1 MIKNFEELR
10 QKALNRNNGGAAR
23 VVSVANAAD
32 REVIETV
39 KELRR
44 LGIAEAILTGERA
57 VIEGMCE
64 ELGLDPIP
72 EIVDA
77 EGEADSAEKAVRL
90 VREGRAHVLMKGLVN
105 TSTFLRAVLNPDWGV
120 RGEGLLCHLGAFD
133 IPSWPKIQFH
143 TDAGMI
149 PAPTVDQKKQM
160 IKQAVEIL
168 NRLGI
173 EEPKVAALAANEVVN
188 PKMPATVEA
197 AQLQKWN
204 EEGEIT
210 GCIVEGPIAL
220 DVALSR
226 RAAEHKKLPSKI
238 AGETDLFVMP
248 DIEAGNLVGK
258 TLMFLAGAKMAG
270 IILGAKCPIV
280 LVSRSD
286 NAEAKVNSLAFALA
300 SLEGE

>member
-39 KELRR
+39 KELRA

-226 RAAEHKKLPSKI
+226 QAAEHKKLPSKI
-238 AGETDLFVMP
+238 AGETDLFLMP

-286 NAEAKVNSLAFALA
+286 NAEAKINSLAFALA

>member
-10 QKALNRNNGGAAR
+10 QLALGGAKER
-23 VVSVANAAD
+23 GGYVVSVANAAD

-39 KELRR
+39 KELRA

-57 VIEGMCE
+57 VIENMCRE
-64 ELGLDPIP
+64 IGLDPLP
-72 EIVDA
+72 EIVEA
-77 EGEADSAEKAVRL
+77 SGEADAAEQAVRL
-90 VREGRAHVLMKGLVN
+90 VSGGRAHVLMKGLVN
-105 TSTFLRAVLNPDWGV
+105 TSTFLRAVLNPDWGL
-120 RGEGLLCHLGAFD
+120 RGDGLLCHLGAFD
-133 IPSWPKIQFH
+133 IPSWNKIQFH

-160 IKQAVEIL
+160 IKQAVAVL

-173 EEPKVAALAANEVVN
+173 EEPKVAALCANEVVN

-226 RAAEHKKLPSKI
+226 EAADHKKLPSKI
-238 AGETDLFVMP
+238 AGETDLFLMP

-300 SLEGE
+300 SLE

>member
-1 MIKNFEELR
+1 MIRNYEELR
-10 QKALNRNNGGAAR
+10 RKAMHGTAGENGY

-32 REVIETV
+32 REVIETI

-44 LGIAEAILTGERA
+44 LEIADAILTGNRA
-57 VIEGMCE
+57 VIEKMCRE
-64 ELGLDPIP
+64 IGLEPIP
-72 EIVDA
+72 EIV
-77 EGEADSAEKAVRL
+77 EADGEVEAAEKAVRL
-90 VREGRAHVLMKGLVN
+90 VRDGRAHVLMKGLVN

-120 RGEGLLCHLGAFD
+120 RGEGLLCHLGCFE
-133 IPSWPKIQFH
+133 IPSWPKLQFH

-149 PAPTVDQKKQM
+149 PAPTVEQKRQM
-160 IKQAVEIL
+160 IDQSVEVL
-168 NRLGI
+168 KKLGI
-173 EEPKVAALAANEVVN
+173 DEPKVAALCANEIVN

-204 EEGEIT
+204 EEGVIT

-220 DVALSR
+220 DVALSK
-226 RAAEHKKLPSKI
+226 RAADHKKIESRI

-286 NAEAKVNSLAFALA
+286 NAEAKINSLAFALA
-300 SLEGE
+300 SL

>member
-105 TSTFLRAVLNPDWGV
+105 TSTFLRAVLNPEWGV

-226 RAAEHKKLPSKI
+226 QAAEHKKLPSKI

-286 NAEAKVNSLAFALA
+286 NAEAKINSLAFALA

>member
-1 MIKNFEELR
+1 MIRNFEELR
-10 QKALNRNNGGAAR
+10 ELALGGAKANGGY

-57 VIEGMCE
+57 VIEDMCKE
-64 ELGLDPIP
+64 MGLDPIP
-72 EIVDA
+72 EIVEA
-77 EGEADSAEKAVRL
+77 EGEVDSAEKAVRL
-90 VREGRAHVLMKGLVN
+90 VRDGRAHVLMKGLVN
-105 TSTFLRAVLNPDWGV
+105 TSTFLRAVLNPEWGV

-149 PAPTVDQKKQM
+149 PAPTLEQKKQM

-168 NRLGI
+168 QRLGV

-188 PKMPATVEA
+188 PKMPVTIEA

-220 DVALSR
+220 DVALSKQ
-226 RAAEHKKLPSKI
+226 AAEHKKLSSKI
-238 AGETDLFVMP
+238 AGETDLFLMP

-300 SLEGE
+300 SLKGE

>member
-226 RAAEHKKLPSKI
+226 QAAEHKKLPSKI

-300 SLEGE
+300 SLE

>member
-1 MIKNFEELR
+1 MIRNYEDMR
-10 QKALNRNNGGAAR
+10 RMALEGAAR
-23 VVSVANAAD
+23 DGGYVVSVANAAD

-44 LGIAEAILTGERA
+44 LEIADAILTGEREL
-57 VIEGMCE
+57 IEAMCKE
-64 ELGLDPIP
+64 IGLDPIP

-77 EGEADSAEKAVRL
+77 SGEAEAAEAAVRL
-90 VREGRAHVLMKGLVN
+90 VRDGRAHVLMKGLVN

-120 RGEGLLCHLGAFD
+120 RGDGLLCHLGCFE
-133 IPSWPKIQFH
+133 IPSWPKLQFH

-160 IKQAVEIL
+160 IQQSVAIL
-168 NRLGI
+168 QRLGI
-173 EEPKVAALAANEVVN
+173 DEPKVAALCANEVVN

-226 RAAEHKKLPSKI
+226 ESAEHKKLSSRI

-300 SLEGE
+300 SL

>member
-226 RAAEHKKLPSKI
+226 QAAEHKKLPSKI

-286 NAEAKVNSLAFALA
+286 NAEAKINSLAFALA

>member
-23 VVSVANAAD
+23 VVSVATAAD

-226 RAAEHKKLPSKI
+226 QAAEHKKLPSKI

>member
-226 RAAEHKKLPSKI
+226 QAAEHKKLPSKI

>member
-226 RAAEHKKLPSKI
+226 RAAEHKKLPGKI

-286 NAEAKVNSLAFALA
+286 NAEAKINSLAFALA

>member
-1 MIKNFEELR
+1 MIRNFEELR

-226 RAAEHKKLPSKI
+226 QAAEHKKLPSKI

>member
-1 MIKNFEELR
+1 
-10 QKALNRNNGGAAR
+10 
-23 VVSVANAAD
+23 
-32 REVIETV
+32 
-39 KELRR
+39 
-44 LGIAEAILTGERA
+44 ERA

-226 RAAEHKKLPSKI
+226 QAAEHKKLPSKI

>member
-204 EEGEIT
+204 EEGKIT

-226 RAAEHKKLPSKI
+226 QAAEHKKLPSKI

>member
-1 MIKNFEELR
+1 MIRNFEELR

-226 RAAEHKKLPSKI
+226 QAAEHKKLPSKI

-286 NAEAKVNSLAFALA
+286 NAEAKINSLAFALA